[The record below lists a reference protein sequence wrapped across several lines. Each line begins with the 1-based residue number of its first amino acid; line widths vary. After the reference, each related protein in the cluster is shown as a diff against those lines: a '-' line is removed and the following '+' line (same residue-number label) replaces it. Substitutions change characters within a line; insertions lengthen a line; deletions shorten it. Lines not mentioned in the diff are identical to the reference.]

1 MERANVARIV
11 IARHA
16 TNALAHFVGR
26 FVAERDAQNIARQ
39 NAQVVDQVREPVRER
54 ARFARTRTRDHA
66 NEALSRGNGFEL
78 RSVQLRLLRRRKPR
92 SFLYVREICLLVFHA
107 EQYSKSEQVFL
118 YKS

>member
-1 MERANVARIV
+1 M
-11 IARHA
+11 
-16 TNALAHFVGR
+16 
-26 FVAERDAQNIARQ
+26 
-39 NAQVVDQVREPVRER
+39 RER